1 MTERRGRLAAT
12 VAATAALA
20 ALVGGCSSTDDSPT
34 PGNSAHTEVVP
45 STSVPSSARTTAPSA
60 QSAAPGA
67 GAVGATDPQ
76 AAQLCSD
83 LEEQLQNWRTYTPT
97 IGKGGLNT
105 VVISWATANGM
116 DLLKLAN
123 DRGQIDAI
131 TSAQCPQV
139 RQGALE
145 ALEIPNLASA
155 LIGF

>member
-20 ALVGGCSSTDDSPT
+20 ALAAGCSSTGESPT
-34 PGNSAHTEVVP
+34 PGNSAHTADATSSSAP
-45 STSVPSSARTTAPSA
+45 STPGGASGQVAGVTA
-60 QSAAPGA
+60 
-67 GAVGATDPQ
+67 TQ

-83 LEEQLQNWRTYTPT
+83 MEAQLQNWRTYTPT
-97 IGKGGLNT
+97 LGKGGLNT

-116 DLLKLAN
+116 DLVKLAG
-123 DRGQIDAI
+123 DRGQIDTI
-131 TSAQCPQV
+131 TTQQCPQV

-145 ALEIPNLASA
+145 ALEIQNLASG

>member
-20 ALVGGCSSTDDSPT
+20 ALAAGCSSTGESPT
-34 PGNSAHTEVVP
+34 PGNSAHTADA
-45 STSVPSSARTTAPSA
+45 TS
-60 QSAAPGA
+60 SAAPSTPGSA
-67 GAVGATDPQ
+67 GGQVAGVTTAQ

-83 LEEQLQNWRTYTPT
+83 MEAQLQNWRTYTPT
-97 IGKGGLNT
+97 LGKGGLNT

-116 DLLKLAN
+116 DLVKLAG
-123 DRGQIDAI
+123 DRGQIDTI

-145 ALEIPNLASA
+145 ALEIQNLASG

>member
-1 MTERRGRLAAT
+1 MTERRGRVAAT

-20 ALVGGCSSTDDSPT
+20 ALVGGCSSTDSPT
-34 PGNSAHTEVVP
+34 PGNSA
-45 STSVPSSARTTAPSA
+45 STADMTTTAPPS
-60 QSAAPGA
+60 QPGNTNGAAA
-67 GAVGATDPQ
+67 GVTDTQ

-83 LEEQLQNWRTYTPT
+83 MEEQLQNWRTYTPT

-105 VVISWATANGM
+105 VVISWATANGV
-116 DLLKLAN
+116 DLLKLAG
-123 DRGQIDAI
+123 DRGQIDTI

-139 RQGALE
+139 RQGALD

>member
-12 VAATAALA
+12 LAATAALA
-20 ALVGGCSSTDDSPT
+20 ALAAGCSSTGESPT
-34 PGNSAHTEVVP
+34 PGNTAN
-45 STSVPSSARTTAPSA
+45 TSDATA
-60 QSAAPGA
+60 SAAPSTPGSSGGQVA
-67 GAVGATDPQ
+67 GVTEAQ

-83 LEEQLQNWRTYTPT
+83 IEGQLQNWRTYTPT

-105 VVISWATANGM
+105 VVVSWATANGM
-116 DLLKLAN
+116 DLLKLAG
-123 DRGQIDAI
+123 DRGQIDTI

-145 ALEIPNLASA
+145 ALEIQNLASG

>member
-20 ALVGGCSSTDDSPT
+20 ALAAGCSSTGESPT
-34 PGNSAHTEVVP
+34 PGNSAHTTDATSSVAP
-45 STSVPSSARTTAPSA
+45 STPGSAGGQVAGVTTA
-60 QSAAPGA
+60 
-67 GAVGATDPQ
+67 Q

-83 LEEQLQNWRTYTPT
+83 MEAQLQNWRTYTPT
-97 IGKGGLNT
+97 LGKGGLNT

-116 DLLKLAN
+116 DLVKLAG
-123 DRGQIDAI
+123 DRGQIDTI

-145 ALEIPNLASA
+145 ALEIQNLASG